1 MRLLL
6 LVRDLDFG
14 GAQRQL
20 VHLATG
26 LAKRGHHVA
35 VASWRTGG
43 ALIDELHS
51 RGIHVVAL
59 DSAWRGNLI
68 GLANQVRR
76 LIRSEGIDV
85 ICSMMPVENLVGLL
99 ASAGSAT
106 RLVWGIRTS
115 REALHHLPLGQRALF
130 ALQRALA
137 RWPDAIIANSESGA
151 SLVAGTRPGGK
162 VVVIR
167 NGTDTGQFRPDESLR
182 EATRKRLEID
192 ADALVISM
200 VGRIEPQKG
209 VEQFLAAIAELVKR
223 EPGIVAIICG
233 RMGESYAAVVDRL
246 IRSLRLEC
254 HVRLMPQQPAVSS
267 IYAATDV
274 LASPSLGE
282 GMSNVVAEAMASGLA
297 VVATRVGENESLIG
311 TAGWLVAPGD
321 AKELESGLAAA
332 IRADRRAI
340 GADARSRVESMYSI
354 KHLVDQTEAVLNRVL
369 GLQ

>member
-26 LAKRGHHVA
+26 LAERGHHVA
-35 VASWRTGG
+35 VASWRSGG
-43 ALIDELHS
+43 ALVGELQS
-51 RGIHVVAL
+51 RGIRVIEL

-68 GLANQVRR
+68 GLAMQVHR
-76 LIRSEGIDV
+76 LMRSEAID
-85 ICSMMPVENLVGLL
+85 ITYSMMPVENVVGLL
-99 ASAGSAT
+99 ASIGSTT

-115 REALHHLPLGQRALF
+115 EEALHHLPLSQRALF

-151 SLVAGTRPGGK
+151 ALVPSAHLSGK

-182 EATRKRLEID
+182 ESTRQRLEVSL
-192 ADALVISM
+192 DALVVSM
-200 VGRIEPQKG
+200 VGRIEAQKG
-209 VEQFLAAIAELVKR
+209 VEEFLAAIAELVKS
-223 EPGIVAIICG
+223 EPRIVAIICG
-233 RMGESYAAVVDRL
+233 RMGKRYAAVVDRL
-246 IRSLRLEC
+246 IRSLRLES
-254 HVRLMPQQPAVSS
+254 HVRLVPQQPVVSS

-274 LASPSLGE
+274 LASPSHGE

-297 VVATRVGENESLIG
+297 VVATRVGENESLVG
-311 TAGWLVAPGD
+311 RAGWLVAPGN
-321 AKELESGLAAA
+321 AEELQSGLAAA
-332 IRADRRAI
+332 IRADRRAV
-340 GADARSRVESMYSI
+340 GAGARSRVESMYSV
-354 KHLVDQTEAVLNRVL
+354 KQLVDQTETVLNRVL
-369 GLQ
+369 AQ

>member
-6 LVRDLDFG
+6 LVRDLDLG

-20 VHLATG
+20 VYLATG
-26 LAKRGHHVA
+26 LVERGHHV
-35 VASWRTGG
+35 VVVNWRTGG
-43 ALIDELHS
+43 ALLGELQS
-51 RGIHVVAL
+51 RGIRVVAL

-68 GLANQVRR
+68 GLAMQVRR
-76 LIRSEGIDV
+76 LIRSEAIDV
-85 ICSMMPVENLVGLL
+85 TYCMMPVENLVGLL
-99 ASAGSAT
+99 ASAGSVT

-115 REALHHLPLGQRALF
+115 REALRHLPLGQRLLF

-137 RWPDAIIANSESGA
+137 RWPDAIIANSGSGA
-151 SLVAGTRPGGK
+151 ALVPGSRRSGK

-182 EATRKRLEID
+182 KSTRERLD
-192 ADALVISM
+192 VKAGALVISM

-209 VEQFLAAIAELVKR
+209 VEEFLAAIAILVKS

-233 RMGESYAAVVDRL
+233 RMDGTYGADVTDL
-246 IRSLRLEC
+246 IRSLGLES
-254 HVRLMPQQPAVSS
+254 HVRLMPQQPDVSS

-274 LASPSLGE
+274 LASPSFGE

-311 TAGWLVAPGD
+311 PAGWLVAPGN
-321 AKELESGLAAA
+321 AKELQSGLAAA
-332 IRADRRAI
+332 IRADRRAM
-340 GADARSRVESMYSI
+340 GAGARSRVESLYSV
-354 KHLVDQTEAVLNRVL
+354 KHLVDQTETVLNRIL